1 MKPAFRV
8 IADGADITAKIA
20 ERLLS
25 IRITDEAGI
34 TSDQAEISLDDRGG
48 EISLPPTGAE
58 LSVSLGYENG
68 MMYNLGKYS
77 VDEVEISGPPR
88 SMTVRGKAADMKASL
103 KSWRKA
109 DYHKTTL
116 GKILTAIAHR
126 HGLKPA
132 IASEFSD
139 IAVDHLDQ
147 TYESDLHIIT
157 RLAEQHGAVA
167 KPAGGS
173 LLFVK
178 RAAGV
183 DAGGKPLPPVAIPG
197 RQIIDWRAAV
207 RDRQFYARVGAH
219 YKDKRAARVT
229 YVYSGDGEPVM
240 YLRHPYKSQRDALAA
255 AEAKLRQLKRGR
267 TSLSLSIVG
276 NPMICAEMPIIVSGF
291 RDGVDGEWIVTRA
304 EHTLDGGGLT
314 TRLEAQRR
322 DDFAIDP
329 SGSESG

>member
-8 IADGADITAKIA
+8 VADGADITGKIA

-25 IRITDEAGI
+25 LRVTDEAGI
-34 TSDQAEISLDDRGG
+34 TSDQVEIALDDRGG
-48 EISLPPTGAE
+48 EINLPPTGAE

-68 MMYNLGKYS
+68 IIYNLGKYS
-77 VDEVEISGPPR
+77 VDEVEISGPPW
-88 SMTVRGKAADMKASL
+88 SMTLRGKAADMKASL
-103 KSWRKA
+103 KSWRKE

-116 GKILTAIAHR
+116 GKILTTIAQR

-132 IASEFSD
+132 IASEFSG

-157 RLAEQHGAVA
+157 RLAEQYGAVA

-178 RAAGV
+178 RGAGV
-183 DAGGKPLPPVAIPG
+183 DAAGKPLPPVAIPG
-197 RQIIDWRAAV
+197 HQIIDWRAAIH
-207 RDRQFYARVGAH
+207 DRQFYSRVGAH
-219 YKDKRAARVT
+219 YKDKRGAKVT

-240 YLRHPYKSQRDALAA
+240 YLRHPFKSQQDAVSA

-304 EHTLDGGGLT
+304 EHTLDGSGLT

-322 DDFAIDP
+322 DDFAIDQA
-329 SGSESG
+329 GSDNG